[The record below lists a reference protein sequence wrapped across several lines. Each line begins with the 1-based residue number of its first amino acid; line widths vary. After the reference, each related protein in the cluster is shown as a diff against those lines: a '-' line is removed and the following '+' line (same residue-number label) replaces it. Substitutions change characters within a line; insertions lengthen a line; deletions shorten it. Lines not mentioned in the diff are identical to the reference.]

1 MQLTRRALTVAGLAT
16 LTVVF
21 LLTFHALDGPRG
33 GSVST
38 LKQQLARFSST
49 AGREGTPS
57 PATLATARGKHV
69 WQLENVCSLCSG
81 SAADRY
87 VFGLPGAS
95 NVVGSFLVGLQ
106 IRQQ

>member
-1 MQLTRRALTVAGLAT
+1 MAGLAT

-57 PATLATARGKHV
+57 AATVAAARGNAALAERASNAAEPLDLKM
-69 WQLENVCSLCSG
+69 
-81 SAADRY
+81 SAA
-87 VFGLPGAS
+87 L
-95 NVVGSFLVGLQ
+95 
-106 IRQQ
+106 